1 MEQKTWSVHFDMET
15 SEKPVQNPENDD
27 EKQSKKRSQADK
39 VGKIKYLLQKD
50 QKLDKDIT
58 EIKVMISTLLEG
70 LESSL
75 RFDQPRIEKLA
86 CGDEIDREI
95 LQVLYEA
102 GSPGLLPKDAASKLD
117 RYKINRHHVRRRLV
131 RMNKRLQKKIKKS
144 VVEQRGWH
152 WALTSFALEAF
163 GVTEE
168 DIQIAGSSK
177 EELDY
182 GTD

>member
-15 SEKPVQNPENDD
+15 SEKPVQNQENDN
-27 EKQSKKRSQADK
+27 EKQPKKRSQADK
-39 VGKIKYLLQKD
+39 VGKLKYLLQKD
-50 QKLDKDIT
+50 QKLDKDIA
-58 EIKVMISTLLEG
+58 EIRAMVSTLLEG

-75 RFDQPRIEKLA
+75 HYDQPRIEKLA
-86 CGDEIDREI
+86 CEDEIDRAI

-102 GSPGLLPKDAASKLD
+102 GSPGLLPKDAATKLD

-144 VVEQRGWH
+144 IVEQRGWH
-152 WALTSFALEAF
+152 WALTGFAFEAY

-168 DIQIAGSSK
+168 DGGI
-177 EELDY
+177 
-182 GTD
+182 